1 MLTSSFWSCDWC
13 DFLLKS
19 KDVLYQVAS
28 DLGEVKCFYSS
39 FSDAGQKPPVFQ
51 KFKKACLP
59 VIGIK
64 ICWWYIQLSQKEC
77 YLHFVRKLSN
87 SAHNIDFII
96 KTNLK
101 KLQDTEIIDN
111 INAMEKKV

>member
-39 FSDAGQKPPVFQ
+39 FSDAGQKAPCLSKVQ
-51 KFKKACLP
+51 KILPACYRDKDMLMIHTI
-59 VIGIK
+59 VTKGMLLTL
-64 ICWWYIQLSQKEC
+64 C
-77 YLHFVRKLSN
+77 
-87 SAHNIDFII
+87 
-96 KTNLK
+96 
-101 KLQDTEIIDN
+101 
-111 INAMEKKV
+111 